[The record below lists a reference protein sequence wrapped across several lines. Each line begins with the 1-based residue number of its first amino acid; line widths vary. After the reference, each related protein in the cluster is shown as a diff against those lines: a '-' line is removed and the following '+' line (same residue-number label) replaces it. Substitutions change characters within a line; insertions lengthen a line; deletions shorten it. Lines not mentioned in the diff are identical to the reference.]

1 MRTGGRFHLRRPGW
15 VITRRFTFCNFTRP
29 PRASD
34 CAKPATACRP
44 ASPRPRKALPP
55 HRASEINAFSID
67 WFAKAWG
74 ARVIT
79 RRNLILGSGA
89 AIAGGAWL
97 APGTALAASSTI
109 ALPDDLDIE
118 RLITV
123 TGASTQARTVAMTFD
138 DGPHPAYTPALL
150 DILKARRIR
159 ASFYVIGRNV
169 ARYPDIVK
177 RMVDEGHEIGNHS
190 WQHPLLS
197 QLGKA
202 AVLRELDRTSEAV
215 FRAVQRMPVTMRPP
229 YGALTKDQRA
239 MIHKEREMPTIL
251 WSVDPED
258 WRRPGSSVVADRIVG
273 GARPGAIILSH
284 DIHKPTV
291 QAMPA
296 ALDGLIERGY
306 RFATVSM
313 ILGQR
318 DWSKLRWRLP
328 KVAKS

>member
-1 MRTGGRFHLRRPGW
+1 M
-15 VITRRFTFCNFTRP
+15 
-29 PRASD
+29 
-34 CAKPATACRP
+34 
-44 ASPRPRKALPP
+44 
-55 HRASEINAFSID
+55 
-67 WFAKAWG
+67 
-74 ARVIT
+74 
-79 RRNLILGSGA
+79 
-89 AIAGGAWL
+89 
-97 APGTALAASSTI
+97 ALAASTSI
-109 ALPDDLDIE
+109 VLPDDLDND

-123 TGASTQARTVAMTFD
+123 TGASTHARLVAMTFD
-138 DGPHPAYTPALL
+138 DGPHPTHTPALL

-159 ASFYVIGRNV
+159 ATFYVIGRNV

-190 WQHPLLS
+190 WQHPFLS
-197 QLGKA
+197 QLGSA

-215 FRAVQRMPVTMRPP
+215 FRAVQRIPVTLRPP
-229 YGALTKDQRA
+229 YGALTKTQRA
-239 MIHKEREMPTIL
+239 MIHKERDMPTIL

-296 ALDGLIERGY
+296 ALDGLIDHGY

-313 ILGQR
+313 ILGAR
-318 DWSKLRWRLP
+318 DWTKLRWRLP
-328 KVAKS
+328 REAQAEG

>member
-1 MRTGGRFHLRRPGW
+1 M
-15 VITRRFTFCNFTRP
+15 VTRR
-29 PRASD
+29 D
-34 CAKPATACRP
+34 
-44 ASPRPRKALPP
+44 
-55 HRASEINAFSID
+55 
-67 WFAKAWG
+67 
-74 ARVIT
+74 
-79 RRNLILGSGA
+79 LILGSGA
-89 AIAGGAWL
+89 AIAGGTWL
-97 APGTALAASSTI
+97 APGTARAASAGI
-109 ALPDDLDIE
+109 ALPVDLDTE

-123 TGASTQARTVAMTFD
+123 TGAPTQARLVAMTFD
-138 DGPHPAYTPALL
+138 DGPHPTYTPALL
-150 DILKARRIR
+150 DILKARRVR
-159 ASFYVIGRNV
+159 ATFYVIGRNV

-177 RMVDEGHEIGNHS
+177 RMVDEGHEIGNHT

-197 QLGKA
+197 GLGNT

-215 FRAVQRMPVTMRPP
+215 FRAVRRIPVTMRPP
-229 YGALTKDQRA
+229 YGGLTGPQRA
-239 MIHKEREMPTIL
+239 MIHKEREMPTVL

-258 WRRPGSSVVADRIVG
+258 WRRPGSSVVADRIVD

-313 ILGQR
+313 ILGAR

-328 KVAKS
+328 RADTETG